1 MMSLAWFV
9 VGVLGVWRITHLLAV
24 EDGPGDVLAR
34 MRAVV
39 HDWPAGRLL
48 DCFHCTSL
56 WVAAPFAVALGSERA
71 EQLLLWPALS
81 GAAILLDRV
90 VERAASPPPAFTS
103 SIRSPHREVNMTC
116 CQGRAAPSR
125 AWLSH
130 A

>member
-1 MMSLAWFV
+1 MMSLAWFA

-24 EDGPGDVLAR
+24 EDGPADVLAR

-48 DCFHCTSL
+48 DCFPCASL

-90 VERAASPPPAFTS
+90 VERAASPPPALYVEHPMAT
-103 SIRSPHREVNMTC
+103 
-116 CQGRAAPSR
+116 
-125 AWLSH
+125 
-130 A
+130 